1 MYAVRNKTQAD
12 CDTQMMQGPKVSKKK
27 SLHLYKPELIHDFML
42 FTPNSGPWVSISGA
56 ESSITSFSDNFR

>member
-27 SLHLYKPELIHDFML
+27 KIPTPIQARIDPRFHVVYSKFWPLSLDFW
-42 FTPNSGPWVSISGA
+42 S
-56 ESSITSFSDNFR
+56 

>member
-42 FTPNSGPWVSISGA
+42 FTPNSGP
-56 ESSITSFSDNFR
+56 